1 MIVLPN
7 ILLVRLRHVKIEI
20 GSIVSREKVG
30 SISTVLNPRH
40 GNAETGCRF
49 RIICTGMSK
58 ELRAIE
64 DERHKIEDEASM
76 DIFWMFAFLFVA
88 VCVCWLLLNY
98 CLEDSGRQGG
108 RPKYDSL
115 NYDTW
120 VIRLRLRSLYILLGD
135 HDMFASIKK
144 KFDGACAENI
154 PVVSKWTLQRQYR
167 RRGGSSTESSG
178 SHFSF
183 Q

>member
-1 MIVLPN
+1 
-7 ILLVRLRHVKIEI
+7 
-20 GSIVSREKVG
+20 
-30 SISTVLNPRH
+30 
-40 GNAETGCRF
+40 
-49 RIICTGMSK
+49 MSK

-98 CLEDSGRQGG
+98 CLDDSGRQGG

-120 VIRLRLRSLYILLGD
+120 DAASETIGRRLQKYQSREV
-135 HDMFASIKK
+135 
-144 KFDGACAENI
+144 C
-154 PVVSKWTLQRQYR
+154 R
-167 RRGGSSTESSG
+167 RRESSQRTVAPAELG
-178 SHFSF
+178 SLERAEVELGPDFS
-183 Q
+183 